1 MTSGFFQND
10 VSELSKHISFKR
22 NQQASSFSF
31 QTKVNLFLLCLH
43 NQIVNFKYS
52 QTDWCRI
59 NNKRWKRRMQF
70 WNFNDGKCP
79 HHAIICLWFTR
90 YRLSLCY
97 TKDSLSLLLGF
108 QLVKKPFR
116 PTKLS
121 SLFGSMYFLVLNV
134 LSYSV
139 TPSTQV
145 YHTTKGG
152 YISFA
157 IPFGTIISWG

>member
-1 MTSGFFQND
+1 MPSPCNY
-10 VSELSKHISFKR
+10 
-22 NQQASSFSF
+22 
-31 QTKVNLFLLCLH
+31 LFM
-43 NQIVNFKYS
+43 IYS
-52 QTDWCRI
+52 
-59 NNKRWKRRMQF
+59 
-70 WNFNDGKCP
+70 
-79 HHAIICLWFTR
+79 
-90 YRLSLCY
+90 LSLKSII

-116 PTKLS
+116 RTKLS

>member
-1 MTSGFFQND
+1 MHTFEFFMTSGFFQND

-52 QTDWCRI
+52 QTEWCRI

-79 HHAIICLWFTR
+79 HHAIICLWS
-90 YRLSLCY
+90 YPLSLKSIIIFDY
-97 TKDSLSLLLGF
+97 LSLLLGF

-116 PTKLS
+116 RTKL
-121 SLFGSMYFLVLNV
+121 LFWAVAC
-134 LSYSV
+134 
-139 TPSTQV
+139 TQ
-145 YHTTKGG
+145 
-152 YISFA
+152 
-157 IPFGTIISWG
+157 